1 MKKIYLLL
9 SLLVALSAIGTRL
22 AAQDPNF
29 SQFYFK
35 ESYYNPAFIGINPG
49 LRGVLTNRQFWS
61 NVPGDHSTTHLAIDY
76 YDVKLL
82 NGGVS
87 VFGTTYTKGEGWIRT
102 SSAGLGYAKRIGITD
117 DFIMQV
123 GGSAQYTMNKYDFD
137 ALTFSDQF
145 DPVHGPIYQSEFSKD
160 LLSSSRNYFDYS
172 AGIVARFNIKT
183 GPNKILA
190 TNNIGA
196 SIHHITEPEM
206 TLFVDSTGTKLPAKF
221 NLHAYSVIK
230 VNRSSFYNA
239 YFLVAPGI
247 IYENQALKETWFDSK
262 YETSAKTL
270 SFGFNAIIPSRMPFM
285 SSLYTGA
292 WMRKQY
298 WKKESLS
305 EVKSSLKNKTF
316 DSFIVMLGFIKYNK
330 SGNRL
335 YRVAYSYDLTV
346 SNASYRTGGSHE
358 ITLAIELHDLA
369 LPGRSKNWGY
379 VKNPG
384 DRFYHMK

>member
-49 LRGVLTNRQFWS
+49 LRGVLTNRQFWTGVS
-61 NVPGDHSTTHLAIDY
+61 GNNSTTHIAVDY

-87 VFGTTYTKGEGWIRT
+87 IFGSSYTKGLDYIQTNIG
-102 SSAGLGYAKRIGITD
+102 GLGYAKRIGISN
-117 DFIMQV
+117 DFIMQI
-123 GGSAQYTMNKYDFD
+123 GGSAQYVMNKYDFT
-137 ALTFSDQF
+137 ALQFSDQF

-160 LLSSSRNYFDYS
+160 LLENERNYFDYS

-196 SIHHITEPEM
+196 AIHHITEPEM
-206 TLFVDSTGTKLPAKF
+206 TLFADSSGTKLPAKV
-221 NLHAYSVIK
+221 NLNAYSVIK

-239 YFLVAPGI
+239 YVLVAPGVM
-247 IYENQALKETWFDSK
+247 YENQALRETWFDSK

-305 EVKSSLKNKTF
+305 AAKSSIKNKTF
-316 DSFIVMLGFIKYNK
+316 DSFIMMLGYIKYSK
-330 SGNRL
+330 DGKRL

-346 SNASYRTGGSHE
+346 SNASYKTGGSHE

-369 LPGRSKNWGY
+369 LPGRAKNWGY

-384 DRFYHMK
+384 DMFYHMK